1 MWLIKMAM
9 ARRQPLIQ
17 PWQHSKRQ
25 ERQPAVAAV
34 RLREQLE
41 AAAVAAAA
49 AALEVVMNSDFTL
62 HMNGQFQGILH
73 WTQLD

>member
-1 MWLIKMAM
+1 
-9 ARRQPLIQ
+9 
-17 PWQHSKRQ
+17 
-25 ERQPAVAAV
+25 V
-34 RLREQLE
+34 
-41 AAAVAAAA
+41 